1 MNKQERA
8 DLVEYRTN
16 RAKETFNEVKTLIE
30 NEFWNTAVNRLYY
43 SCYYIVSALLIMNEI
58 KAQTHSGVRQLFG
71 LHFIKTGKISRE
83 LGKFY
88 SDLFDKR
95 QTGDYDDFI
104 DFDRETVEYL
114 MPLAKELID
123 KLEKLIKK

>member
-1 MNKQERA
+1 MNKQERT
-8 DLVEYRTN
+8 DLVEYRIN

-30 NEFWNTAVNRLYY
+30 NKFWNTSVNRLYY
-43 SCYYIVSALLIMNEI
+43 SCYYIVGALLIMNEI
-58 KAQTHSGVRQLFG
+58 RAQTHGGVRQMFG

-114 MPLAKELID
+114 MPLTKELID
-123 KLEKLIKK
+123 KVEKLIKK